1 MSKSQCVRR
10 LHDYAGTQSEISYVV
25 LANVRYYYFG
35 LAGTLQK
42 NYFNFATLTK
52 YNYKFIYVLFLR
64 SVLVRTRARTDF
76 SCYSHTNK
84 KTRHH
89 VTRYSIF
96 NWTTFLSN
104 VHVTVLPSEQN
115 SGQTKN
121 KFSFGH
127 DQRSQLQ
134 IQVIQLESSFFLF
147 YISIRYKSVH
157 YIVPGQGYS
166 DGPKNPHRFVDLRDK
181 PSFLQFIKMQ
191 KCYTICIGKT
201 CL

>member
-1 MSKSQCVRR
+1 MLLSTSTWPARKKLKILSKEKKP
-10 LHDYAGTQSEISYVV
+10 SENLCPITCQNRNVCAASMIMQGLSPKY

-127 DQRSQLQ
+127 DQRSQL
-134 IQVIQLESSFFLF
+134 
-147 YISIRYKSVH
+147 
-157 YIVPGQGYS
+157 
-166 DGPKNPHRFVDLRDK
+166 
-181 PSFLQFIKMQ
+181 
-191 KCYTICIGKT
+191 
-201 CL
+201 